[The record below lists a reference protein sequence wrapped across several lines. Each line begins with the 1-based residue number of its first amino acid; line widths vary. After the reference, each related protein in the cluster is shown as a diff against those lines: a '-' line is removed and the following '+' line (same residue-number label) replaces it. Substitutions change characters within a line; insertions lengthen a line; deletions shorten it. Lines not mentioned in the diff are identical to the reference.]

1 MKRLLGT
8 LVLAAGL
15 GSIAAAAPAGYFGV
29 YTLGVQYTLPG
40 YVNGNDLR
48 LSLGLPVV
56 EGVVGGEGVLGLNV
70 AADVLVPG
78 GALSSDGLFT
88 WDYGGGLNLAFLTA
102 PGGSV
107 IDVNPRALVGVNYA
121 FTPKVSGFA
130 ELELGPAFNVGT
142 GPITFGIVPD
152 ARIGVNFY

>member
-1 MKRLLGT
+1 MPFGPHERGSQGWSGWAT
-8 LVLAAGL
+8 GVGAENEESACTRL
-15 GSIAAAAPAGYFGV
+15 GSVTVEVVVTP
-29 YTLGVQYTLPG
+29 T
-40 YVNGNDLR
+40 
-48 LSLGLPVV
+48 VV